1 MNQDLAMTVLNPSWQ
16 WFERYLAGERDKL
29 IKQLLQP
36 SDVDTT
42 NLLRGQIRELD
53 TLLRLPEQA
62 KRFKEG
68 KL

>member
-1 MNQDLAMTVLNPSWQ
+1 MTNELAMAVLNPSWQ
-16 WFERYLAGERDKL
+16 FFERHLRDEREKL
-29 IKQLLQP
+29 VSQLLQL
-36 SDVDTT
+36 SSVDQT
-42 NLLRGQIRELD
+42 NLLRGQIKGLD